1 MRSIE
6 RIFRSA
12 DNSAMFFVI
21 RDTTTRQSEVWFLPA
36 DGRAVTHVR
45 TYTHARDAAQKASSL
60 ADNLP
65 RLGTQLAWD
74 AAVMS

>member
-6 RIFRSA
+6 RVFRSA

-21 RDTTTRQSEVWFLPA
+21 RDTDVRESEVWFLPA
-36 DGRAVTHVR
+36 DGREVRHVR
-45 TYTHARDAAQKASSL
+45 TYLHARDAAQKASAL

-65 RLGTQLAWD
+65 KLGTQVAWD